1 MVEPLPCGQY
11 MRQLEQPSIEVHYFP
26 VSADEL
32 AERSRNLRTLLLRG
46 ARRSIRHT
54 EGRNRED
61 GNGGEIEP
69 LPLDLVEK

>member
-1 MVEPLPCGQY
+1 MPKAD
-11 MRQLEQPSIEVHYFP
+11 QLAVEVHFFP

-46 ARRSIRHT
+46 ARRAIQQ
-54 EGRNRED
+54 NADREL
-61 GNGGEIEP
+61 GNPERSGA

>member
-1 MVEPLPCGQY
+1 
-11 MRQLEQPSIEVHYFP
+11 MRHLDQLAIEVHFFP

-46 ARRSIRHT
+46 ARRSIQQT
-54 EGRNRED
+54 GDCNREV
-61 GNGGEIEP
+61 GIGGEVGP

>member
-1 MVEPLPCGQY
+1 MVRPLPCGQY
-11 MRQLEQPSIEVHYFP
+11 MRQLDQLPIEVHHVP

-46 ARRSIRHT
+46 ARRSIQQT
-54 EGRNRED
+54 GDRNREL